1 MTLTEMHRDELKGE
15 ELDVEGALA
24 FSHYVML
31 NAARLWVE
39 ASLDQKQRL
48 QQALFTEGV
57 MFSAGTFGTAR
68 TCLLFYYLETDEAG
82 KSNLASPTGFEPV
95 LPA

>member
-1 MTLTEMHRDELKGE
+1 MYRQILAKDDFDEQYAQIKEEMTLTEMHPDELKGE

-24 FSHYVML
+24 FSHYVMP

-57 MFSAGTFGTAR
+57 TFSAWIFGTAR
-68 TCLLFYYLETDEAG
+68 MCLL
-82 KSNLASPTGFEPV
+82 
-95 LPA
+95 